1 MSHWSR
7 ITLLSASLLITAS
20 ASAQQWFTVEATV
33 QPQWLELPS
42 RVEAVAQA
50 TVSAQTSGRIVELP
64 FDVNDVV
71 PQGAV
76 IVRFTDVEQ
85 RARFNQA
92 EAALTEAQTRRD
104 EASKELA
111 RMSELRDQGL
121 VAISA
126 FDNAKANFDGALARV
141 KQAQAALA
149 AAAEQLEQTVVRAPY
164 AGILQQRFVE
174 VGELASPGT
183 PLLRGLSLED
193 LRMVSQLPQSQLM
206 AAKNSPAVALR
217 LADDRIVNLGPADI
231 TVAPEAN
238 SANHSFQL
246 RVQLPQADY
255 SQYALY
261 PGSWARLRLQVG
273 EHNVLLIPQQAVL
286 WRGEVSS
293 VWVRHNDTV
302 VLQPVR
308 VKTHNDQSYH
318 VISGLAAGQTIAS
331 NGLDQLQH
339 SVKGSSND

>member
-7 ITLLSASLLITAS
+7 ILLLTAS
-20 ASAQQWFTVEATV
+20 VFVTSAASAQQWLTLHQTA

-42 RVEAVAQA
+42 RVEAVAHA

-92 EAALTEAQTRRD
+92 EAALNEAQTRRD

-111 RMSELRDQGL
+111 RIRELRDQGL
-121 VAISA
+121 VAISV
-126 FDNAKANFDGALARV
+126 FDNAKANFDGALAQV

-149 AAAEQLEQTVVRAPY
+149 VAAEQLEQTVVRAPY

-174 VGELASPGT
+174 VGELATPGT

-193 LRMVSQLPQSQLM
+193 LRMVSQLPQSQLL

-217 LADDRIVNLGPADI
+217 LADDRIVYLGAATI

-238 SANHSFQL
+238 SANHSFPM

-255 SQYALY
+255 SQYGLY
-261 PGSWARLRLQVG
+261 PGSWARLRVQIG
-273 EHNVLLIPQQAVL
+273 ELPVLLIPQQAVL

-293 VWVRHNDTV
+293 VWVQHQQSA

-308 VKTHNDQSYH
+308 VTHFDADHYQ
-318 VISGLAAGQTIAS
+318 VISGLSAGQIIAAD
-331 NGLDQLQH
+331 GLAYLQAPA
-339 SVKGSSND
+339 KGTAND

>member
-1 MSHWSR
+1 MSHWLRSA
-7 ITLLSASLLITAS
+7 LLCISVLLTTSAA
-20 ASAQQWFTVEATV
+20 AQQWFTVAATP

-50 TVSAQTSGRIVELP
+50 TISSQTSGRIVELP

-71 PQGAV
+71 AQGAV

-92 EAALTEAQTRRD
+92 EAALSEAQTRRD
-104 EASKELA
+104 EASKELERIA
-111 RMSELRDQGL
+111 ELRDQGL

-126 FDNAKANFDGALARV
+126 FDNAKANFDGAVARV
-141 KQAQAALA
+141 QQAQAALA
-149 AAAEQLEQTVVRAPY
+149 AATEQLEQTVVRAPY
-164 AGILQQRFVE
+164 AGIVQQRFVE

-193 LRMVSQLPQSQLM
+193 LRMVSQLPQSQLQ
-206 AAKNSPAVALR
+206 AASNSPAVALR
-217 LADDRIVNLGPADI
+217 LADNRIVELGTADI

-246 RVQLPQADY
+246 RVQLPPADY
-255 SQYALY
+255 SRYALY

-273 EHNVLLIPQQAVL
+273 EQAMLIVPKAAVL

-293 VWVRHNDTV
+293 VWLQSSNGV

-308 VKTHNDQSYH
+308 VKSHAADSYQ
-318 VISGLAAGQTIAS
+318 VLSGLQAGQTIAAD
-331 NGLDQLQH
+331 GLAQLQR
-339 SVKGSSND
+339 SAKDTTND

>member
-1 MSHWSR
+1 MSHWLR
-7 ITLLSASLLITAS
+7 IAVLGSSLLVTHA
-20 ASAQQWFTVEATV
+20 AAAQQWITVESTL

-76 IVRFTDVEQ
+76 IVRFTDIEQ

-92 EAALTEAQTRRD
+92 EAALNEAQTRRD

-111 RMSELRDQGL
+111 RISELRDQGL

-126 FDNAKANFDGALARV
+126 FDNAKANFDGAVSRV

-149 AAAEQLEQTVVRAPY
+149 AATEQLEQTVVRAPY

-193 LRMVSQLPQSQLM
+193 LRMVSQLPQSQRM
-206 AAKNSPAVALR
+206 AAQNSPAVALR
-217 LADDRIVNLGPADI
+217 LADDRIVNLGAADI
-231 TVAPEAN
+231 TIAPEAN

-255 SQYALY
+255 SQYGLY
-261 PGSWARLRLQVG
+261 PGSWARLRLKVG
-273 EHNVLLIPQQAVL
+273 EQAMVVIPKSSVL

-293 VWVRHNDTV
+293 VWLQQQADPI
-302 VLQPVR
+302 LQPVR
-308 VKTHNDQSYH
+308 VKDHDEATYQ
-318 VISGLAAGQTIAS
+318 VLSGLTAGQTIAVD
-331 NGLDQLQH
+331 GVAQLQA
-339 SVKGSSND
+339 SAKETRND

>member
-1 MSHWSR
+1 MSHWLRSA
-7 ITLLSASLLITAS
+7 LLCISVLLTTSAA
-20 ASAQQWFTVEATV
+20 AQQWFTVAATQ

-50 TVSAQTSGRIVELP
+50 TISSQTSGRIVELP

-71 PQGAV
+71 AQGAV
-76 IVRFTDVEQ
+76 IVRFTDIEQ

-92 EAALTEAQTRRD
+92 EAALSEAQTRRD
-104 EASKELA
+104 EASKELE
-111 RMSELRDQGL
+111 RIGELRDQGL

-126 FDNAKANFDGALARV
+126 FDNAKANFDGAIARV
-141 KQAQAALA
+141 QQAQAALA
-149 AAAEQLEQTVVRAPY
+149 AATEQLEQTVVRAPY
-164 AGILQQRFVE
+164 AGIVQQRFVE

-193 LRMVSQLPQSQLM
+193 LRMVSQLPQSQLP
-206 AAKNSPAVALR
+206 AATNSPAVALR
-217 LADDRIVNLGPADI
+217 LADNRIVELGTADI

-246 RVQLPQADY
+246 RVQLPAADY

-273 EHNVLLIPQQAVL
+273 EQTILIIPKAAVL

-293 VWVRHNDTV
+293 VWLQSSNDT

-308 VKTHNDQSYH
+308 VKSLTADSYQ
-318 VISGLAAGQTIAS
+318 VLSGLNAGQTIAAD
-331 NGLDQLQH
+331 GLAQLQRRA
-339 SVKGSSND
+339 KDTTND

>member
-1 MSHWSR
+1 MSLWSR
-7 ITLLSASLLITAS
+7 ILLVSASLVIATNV
-20 ASAQQWFTVEATV
+20 SAQQWVAVEQTV

-92 EAALTEAQTRRD
+92 EAALNEAQTRRD

-111 RMSELRDQGL
+111 RISELRDQGL
-121 VAISA
+121 VALSA

-149 AAAEQLEQTVVRAPY
+149 AATEQLEQTVVRAPY

-174 VGELASPGT
+174 VGELATPGT

-193 LRMVSQLPQSQLM
+193 LRLVSQLPQSQRM
-206 AAKNSPAVALR
+206 AAQNSPAVALR
-217 LADDRIVNLGPADI
+217 LADDRIVTLGAAQI
-231 TVAPEAN
+231 TIAPEAN
-238 SANHSFQL
+238 SANHSFQM

-255 SQYALY
+255 SQYGLY
-261 PGSWARLRLQVG
+261 PGSWVRLRVQTG
-273 EHNVLLIPQQAVL
+273 EQTMVVIPQQAVV

-293 VWVRHNDTV
+293 VWVQQQDTV

-308 VKTHNDQSYH
+308 VKTLDATQYQ
-318 VISGLAAGQTIAS
+318 VLSGLRAGQTIAS
-331 NGLDQLQH
+331 DGLAQLHTKAQ
-339 SVKGSSND
+339 GTAND

>member
-7 ITLLSASLLITAS
+7 IALLCTSLLVTTS
-20 ASAQQWFTVEATV
+20 ALAQQWVTVESTL

-92 EAALTEAQTRRD
+92 EAALNEAQTRRD

-111 RMSELRDQGL
+111 RISELRDQGL
-121 VAISA
+121 VAVSL
-126 FDNAKANFDGALARV
+126 FDNAKANFDGALSRV

-164 AGILQQRFVE
+164 AGIIQQRFVE
-174 VGELASPGT
+174 LGELATPGT

-193 LRMVSQLPQSQLM
+193 LRMVSQLPQSHLM

-217 LADDRIVNLGPADI
+217 LADDRIVKLGAADI

-238 SANHSFQL
+238 SANHSFQM

-255 SQYALY
+255 SQYGLY
-261 PGSWARLRLQVG
+261 PGSWARLRVQVG
-273 EHNVLLIPQQAVL
+273 EQAMLIIAKSAII

-293 VWVRHNDTV
+293 VWLPSNNGA

-308 VKTHNDQSYH
+308 VKQHDDNSYQ
-318 VISGLAAGQTIAS
+318 VLSGLTAGQSIAAD
-331 NGLDQLQH
+331 GLAQLQAA
-339 SVKGSSND
+339 KGTTHD

>member
-20 ASAQQWFTVEATV
+20 ASAQQWLTVEQTL

-42 RVEAVAQA
+42 RVEAVAHA

-92 EAALTEAQTRRD
+92 EAALTEAQTRGD
-104 EASKELA
+104 EARKELA
-111 RMSELRDQGL
+111 RITELRDQGL
-121 VAISA
+121 VAVSA
-126 FDNAKANFDGALARV
+126 FDNAKANFDGAVARI

-193 LRMVSQLPQSQLM
+193 LRMVSQLPQSHLM
-206 AAKNSPAVALR
+206 AVKDSSAVALR
-217 LADDRIVNLGPADI
+217 LADNRIVTLGAADI

-238 SANHSFQL
+238 SANHSFQM
-246 RVQLPQADY
+246 RVQLPPADY

-261 PGSWARLRLQVG
+261 PGSWARLRIQIG
-273 EHNVLLIPQQAVL
+273 EQPQLIIPQQTVL

-293 VWVRHNDTV
+293 VWLQQGDNV

-308 VKTHNDQSYH
+308 VIPHNADSYQ
-318 VISGLAAGQTIAS
+318 VLSGLTAGQRIAS
-331 NGLDQLQH
+331 NGLAQLQ
-339 SVKGSSND
+339 SVKGHSND